1 MAENVAPTKGNLIAL
16 KNSLALARNGYDL
29 MDRKRNILVRETME
43 LIEGAKEIQT
53 KIVDAYIIAYDALQK
68 ANIDLGTVDQIA
80 LTCPVDDSL
89 KIYNRSVMGVVL
101 PKAEIDPQKEVNLFG
116 YAATS
121 QSFDIA
127 VQKFNE
133 VKELTVR
140 LAEIESSIFRLSAAI
155 RRTQKRANALK
166 NIVIPRFISQV
177 SNISDVLDEREREEF
192 SHLKVIKRTH
202 GK

>member
-1 MAENVAPTKGNLIAL
+1 MAENIAPTKGNLIAL

-53 KIVDAYIIAYDALQK
+53 RIVDAYIIAYDALQK

-89 KIYNRSVMGVVL
+89 KIYNRSVMGVVI

-133 VKELTVR
+133 VKALTVR

>member
-68 ANIDLGTVDQIA
+68 ANIDLGTVDRIA

-89 KIYNRSVMGVVL
+89 KIYNRSVMGVVI

-133 VKELTVR
+133 VKALTVR

>member
-89 KIYNRSVMGVVL
+89 KIYNRSVMGVVI

-133 VKELTVR
+133 VKALTVR

-177 SNISDVLDEREREEF
+177 SNIADVLDEREREEF

>member
-1 MAENVAPTKGNLIAL
+1 MAENIAPTKGNLIAL

-89 KIYNRSVMGVVL
+89 KIYNRSVMGVVI

-121 QSFDIA
+121 QSFDIS

-133 VKELTVR
+133 VKALTVR

>member
-80 LTCPVDDSL
+80 LTCPVDGSL
-89 KIYNRSVMGVVL
+89 KIYNRSVMGVVI
-101 PKAEIDPQKEVNLFG
+101 PTAEIDPQKEINLFG

-133 VKELTVR
+133 VKALTVR

-177 SNISDVLDEREREEF
+177 SNIADVLDEREREEF

>member
-1 MAENVAPTKGNLIAL
+1 MAENIAPTKGNLIAL

-29 MDRKRNILVRETME
+29 MDRKRNILMRETME
-43 LIEGAKEIQT
+43 LIDNAKEIQT
-53 KIVDAYIIAYDALQK
+53 QIVNAYIIAYEALQK
-68 ANIDLGTVDQIA
+68 ANIDLGAVDQIA
-80 LTCPVDDSL
+80 LTCPVDNSL
-89 KIYNRSVMGVVL
+89 KIHNRSVMGVVI
-101 PKAEIDPQKEVNLFG
+101 PKTEIAQPFQHNLFG
-116 YAATS
+116 YACTS

-133 VKELTVR
+133 VKILTVR

-166 NIVIPRFISQV
+166 NIVIPRFINQV
-177 SNISDVLDEREREEF
+177 SVISDLLDEREREEF

>member
-1 MAENVAPTKGNLIAL
+1 MAENIAPTKGNLIAL

-53 KIVDAYIIAYDALQK
+53 RIVDAYIIAYDALQK
-68 ANIDLGTVDQIA
+68 ANIDLGAVDRIA

-89 KIYNRSVMGVVL
+89 KIYNRSVMGVVI

-133 VKELTVR
+133 VKALTVR

>member
-16 KNSLALARNGYDL
+16 KNSLALARNGYEL

-80 LTCPVDDSL
+80 LTCPLDNSL
-89 KIYNRSVMGVVL
+89 KIHNRSVMGVVI
-101 PKAEIDPQKEVNLFG
+101 PKAEIDPAGQTNLFG

>member
-89 KIYNRSVMGVVL
+89 KIYNRSVMGVVI

-133 VKELTVR
+133 VKALTVR

>member
-68 ANIDLGTVDQIA
+68 ANIDLGAVDRIA

-89 KIYNRSVMGVVL
+89 KIYNRSVMGVVI

-133 VKELTVR
+133 VKALTVR

>member
-1 MAENVAPTKGNLIAL
+1 MAENIAPTKGNLIAL

-53 KIVDAYIIAYDALQK
+53 RIVDAYIIAYDALQK

-80 LTCPVDDSL
+80 LTCPVDGSL
-89 KIYNRSVMGVVL
+89 KIYNRSVMGVVI

-133 VKELTVR
+133 VKALTVR

>member
-89 KIYNRSVMGVVL
+89 KIYNRSVMGVVI
-101 PKAEIDPQKEVNLFG
+101 PKAEIDPAGQANLFG

-177 SNISDVLDEREREEF
+177 SNISDLLDEREREEF

-202 GK
+202 KK